1 MRKST
6 ERALRW
12 LLKEKVQEE
21 IYRIESR
28 YATIARAESQ
38 NTDDFNRWKNLNI
51 LLKGLK
57 EEVDNL

>member
-6 ERALRW
+6 EDALRW
-12 LLKEKVQEE
+12 FLKEKVQEE

-38 NTDDFNRWKNLNI
+38 NMDDFNRWKHLNV
-51 LLKGLK
+51 LLKGLTEK
-57 EEVDNL
+57 LDKN